1 MDAAQ
6 FVLTFSNHNIFV
18 LLIDET
24 ITTNEKQL
32 LMNGNLLR
40 YEFMHESVRLRS
52 QDKSIKRKGNKT
64 HNKYGNLSKRIKIHR

>member
-1 MDAAQ
+1 MDATQ

-24 ITTNEKQL
+24 IATNEKQL

-40 YEFMHESVRLRS
+40 YELMHESVRLRS
-52 QDKSIKRKGNKT
+52 
-64 HNKYGNLSKRIKIHR
+64 

>member
-1 MDAAQ
+1 MDKYIYQKVCIQIVAAQ
-6 FVLTFSNHNIFV
+6 FVLTFSNHNIFL

-52 QDKSIKRKGNKT
+52 
-64 HNKYGNLSKRIKIHR
+64 